1 MSDAHWRWTPHVAED
16 VPSGDH
22 STKIGRRR
30 ETQEREREVGDSPRE
45 VEGERD
51 NNNNMCVVA
60 VVVSAPLGVPKV
72 GGGG

>member
-1 MSDAHWRWTPHVAED
+1 VPLYDAHWRCATHVAGTEL
-16 VPSGDH
+16 
-22 STKIGRRR
+22 GRRR